1 MSSINTA
8 SFQLDKAVEIELRQ
22 LKGNG
27 VCCDCL
33 TSNTPAWASIS
44 YGILIC
50 LECSGQHRG
59 LGVHISFVRS
69 VAMDSWSAKQILA
82 MKVGG
87 NQKLNDFLQRKS
99 NNAINKSTSIQAK
112 YNSPLAIA
120 YKEKLSAWL
129 EMRIKNGVDIDN
141 MGNEEDSQ
149 SFSNLIESIPMLT
162 ATQSS
167 NASNTVSNSLEAL
180 QGTYIHIC

>member
-1 MSSINTA
+1 MNSINTA

-22 LKGNG
+22 IKGNG

-69 VAMDSWSAKQILA
+69 VAMDSWSSKQILA

-87 NQKLNDFLQRKS
+87 NSKLNDFLLRKS
-99 NNAINKSTSIQAK
+99 NGTINKSTSIQAK
-112 YNSPLAIA
+112 YNSPLAVA
-120 YKEKLSAWL
+120 YKEKLSSWL
-129 EMRIKNGVDIDN
+129 EARLKNGPDDD
-141 MGNEEDSQ
+141 MGNDEDKE
-149 SFSNLIESIPMLT
+149 SFSRAIESIPVLT
-162 ATQSS
+162 TVQTNTAS
-167 NASNTVSNSLEAL
+167 NAVSNSLEAL
-180 QGTYIHIC
+180 PG